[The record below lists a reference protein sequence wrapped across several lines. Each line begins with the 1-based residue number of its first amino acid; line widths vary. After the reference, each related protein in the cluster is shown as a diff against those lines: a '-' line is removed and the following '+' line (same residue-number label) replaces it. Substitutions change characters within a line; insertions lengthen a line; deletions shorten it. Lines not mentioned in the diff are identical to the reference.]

1 MPKALPRIEREQV
14 VRLWLARQGLAAP
27 RGRRLTRAQFLA
39 HLDSCGALQLDS
51 VNALARA
58 HLLTLWSRYGHFDP
72 ATLDRWVYEEK
83 LAYEFW
89 GHEASLLPLSSLPL
103 SRRYMRDWAPRGQWW
118 EDRRAGEAIQRRV
131 LRRIRAEGPLES
143 AHFEAA
149 PDEATGPWWGW
160 KDAKMALEW
169 LWRRGRLAV
178 RERRHFRR
186 VYDLAERVYPPG
198 PTASRRA
205 HAESWA
211 LIGLGANGVA
221 TARHLDHYLSAPRL
235 TAPERA
241 AVLDALLRAKR
252 IVAVTVP
259 GLKETAY
266 ALPETLDRL
275 SEAPVPRGTTLICPF
290 DSLLWQRRRA
300 EELLDFRYR
309 VEIYTPP
316 AKRSFGYYV
325 LPILHE
331 GRLVGRLDPRLDR
344 AQGRLTIHAIGL
356 EPGVTREARL
366 DAGLAGSLAEL
377 ARFVGATELALP
389 AGWRDLPV

>member
-1 MPKALPRIEREQV
+1 MPRALPRIKREQV

-39 HLDSCGALQLDS
+39 HLDGCGALQLDS

-58 HLLTLWSRYGHFDP
+58 HLLTLWSRYGQFAP
-72 ATLDRWVYEEK
+72 ATVDRWVYKER

-103 SRRYMRDWAPRGQWW
+103 SRRYMRDWAPRGPWW

-131 LRRIRAEGPLES
+131 LRRIREEGPLES

-149 PDEATGPWWGW
+149 PDEAGGPWWGW

-169 LWRRGRLAV
+169 HWRRGRLAV
-178 RERRHFRR
+178 SERRHFRR

-235 TAPERA
+235 MAPERA
-241 AVLDALLRAKR
+241 AV
-252 IVAVTVP
+252 
-259 GLKETAY
+259 
-266 ALPETLDRL
+266 
-275 SEAPVPRGTTLICPF
+275 
-290 DSLLWQRRRA
+290 
-300 EELLDFRYR
+300 
-309 VEIYTPP
+309 
-316 AKRSFGYYV
+316 
-325 LPILHE
+325 
-331 GRLVGRLDPRLDR
+331 
-344 AQGRLTIHAIGL
+344 
-356 EPGVTREARL
+356 
-366 DAGLAGSLAEL
+366 
-377 ARFVGATELALP
+377 
-389 AGWRDLPV
+389 